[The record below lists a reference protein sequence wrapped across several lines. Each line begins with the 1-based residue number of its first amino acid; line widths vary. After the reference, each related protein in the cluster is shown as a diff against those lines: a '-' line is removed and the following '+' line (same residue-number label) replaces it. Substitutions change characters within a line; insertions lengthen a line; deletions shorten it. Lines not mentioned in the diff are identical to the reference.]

1 MKISRTKKISIALL
15 AISLLISSLSLTPAA
30 AATFTDITAA
40 KYDWA
45 RPYIEKMNL
54 LGIVKGMSDTSYGPD
69 NSVTREQLITMLVRL
84 MGWES
89 EAAGKSIPSTFA
101 KASSVAPWARGYVA
115 VAVEKGIISGDD
127 LKDFRPADAATRSEI
142 AVFAVRALGL
152 ESEAKSRTNLTVS
165 LSFTDGYLIE
175 PEVKPYIEI
184 AVEKG
189 IMQGYPD
196 KSFKPNDKVTRAQVA
211 AVLNNMIK
219 AGNITSGI
227 VKGTVEEVD
236 TTLLPSVEVKLST
249 GATKTYT
256 INSYNTAIY
265 KEDEDGALIKASLN
279 DIKEGNTV
287 NIIASGNTASYIE
300 IAYSDEESD
309 DTGSDTKTGTTTI
322 EGIIRGVNTS
332 TKALTIENEDTE
344 KYENYNIAS
353 EAKIIRDGQTADIY
367 ELVIGDTATITI
379 TDGKITKI
387 NAESATKEVTGII
400 VDIDFSTKNPTI
412 TIENDNGKEYDY
424 EVDEDAVIRKNSKSS
439 DISDLKTGDEVKLT
453 LEYDVVVKIVAES
466 TEEDV
471 SGTVKAVTFTDSKD
485 TITVVDDDGKEHVI
499 TITRDTKIV
508 KDRERIDATGI
519 RPNYYVDVEVE
530 NNEAVSIDVTVK
542 NVKETLTGTVANLNE
557 DVKVIVISVK
567 NSDGTKS
574 NQHVYYTSD
583 TIFYKDNREVR
594 ISKILVGDEII
605 CIGDYDSGLF
615 FADTVHDL
623 TISD

>member
-15 AISLLISSLSLTPAA
+15 AIALLISSLSLTPAA

-152 ESEAKSRTNLTVS
+152 ESEAKNRTNLTVS

-219 AGNITSGI
+219 AGNITSSI

-256 INSYNTAIY
+256 INTYSTVIY
-265 KEDEDGALIKASLN
+265 KEDEDGALSKASLA

-287 NIIASGNTASYIE
+287 SIIANGNTASYIE
-300 IAYSDEESD
+300 IAYSDEEP
-309 DTGSDTKTGTTTI
+309 GSTSGTTTGTATI
-322 EGIIRGVNTS
+322 EGIIRGINTS
-332 TKALTIENEDTE
+332 TKVLTIENDDTE
-344 KYENYNIAS
+344 KYESYPIAS
-353 EAKIIRDGQTADIY
+353 DAKIIRDGETTDIY
-367 ELVIGDTATITI
+367 KLVIGDTATVTI
-379 TDGKITKI
+379 TDGKVTKI
-387 NAESATKEVTGII
+387 NAESATKEVTGTI

-412 TIENDNGKEYDY
+412 TIEDDNGREHDY
-424 EVDEDAVIRKNSKSS
+424 EVDEDAVIRKNSKSA
-439 DISDLKTGDEVKLT
+439 DISDLKTDDEVELT

-466 TEEDV
+466 TEQDV

-485 TITVVDDDGKEHVI
+485 TITVVDEDGKEHVI
-499 TITRDTKIV
+499 TITRDTEII
-508 KDRERIDATGI
+508 KDRERIDATEI

-530 NNEAVSIDVTVK
+530 NNEAVRIDVTVK
-542 NVKETLTGTVANLNE
+542 NVKETLTGTVVNVNE
-557 DVKVIVISVK
+557 DVKVIVVSVK

-594 ISKILVGDEII
+594 ISKILVGDEVI
-605 CIGDYDSGLF
+605 CIGDYDNGLF
-615 FADTVHDL
+615 FADTIHDL

>member
-15 AISLLISSLSLTPAA
+15 AIALLISSLSLTPAA
-30 AATFTDITAA
+30 AAAFTDITAA

-152 ESEAKSRTNLTVS
+152 ESEAKNRTNLTVS

-219 AGNITSGI
+219 AGNITSSI

-256 INSYNTAIY
+256 INTYSTVIY
-265 KEDEDGALIKASLN
+265 KEDEDGALSKASLA

-287 NIIASGNTASYIE
+287 SIIANGNTASYIE
-300 IAYSDEESD
+300 IAYSDEEP
-309 DTGSDTKTGTTTI
+309 GSTSGTTTGTATI
-322 EGIIRGVNTS
+322 EGIIRGINTS
-332 TKALTIENEDTE
+332 TKVLTIENDDTE
-344 KYENYNIAS
+344 KYESYPIAS
-353 EAKIIRDGQTADIY
+353 DAKIIRDGETTDIY
-367 ELVIGDTATITI
+367 KLVIGDTATVTI
-379 TDGKITKI
+379 TDGKVTKI
-387 NAESATKEVTGII
+387 NAESATKEVTGTIT
-400 VDIDFSTKNPTI
+400 DIDFSTKNPTI
-412 TIENDNGKEYDY
+412 TIEDDNGREHDY
-424 EVDEDAVIRKNSKSS
+424 EVDEDAVIRKNSKSA
-439 DISDLKTGDEVKLT
+439 DISDLKTNDEVELT

-466 TEEDV
+466 TEQDV

-485 TITVVDDDGKEHVI
+485 TITVVDEDGKEHVI
-499 TITRDTKIV
+499 TITRDTEII
-508 KDRERIDATGI
+508 KDRERIDATEI

-530 NNEAVSIDVTVK
+530 NNEAVRIDVTVK
-542 NVKETLTGTVANLNE
+542 NVKETLTGTVVNVNE
-557 DVKVIVISVK
+557 DVKVIVVSVK

-594 ISKILVGDEII
+594 ISKILVGDEVI
-605 CIGDYDSGLF
+605 CIGDYDNGLF
-615 FADTVHDL
+615 FADTIHDL

>member
-15 AISLLISSLSLTPAA
+15 AIALLISSLSLTPAA

-152 ESEAKSRTNLTVS
+152 ESEAKNRTNLTVS

-219 AGNITSGI
+219 AGNITSSI
-227 VKGTVEEVD
+227 IKGTVEEVD

-256 INSYNTAIY
+256 INTYSTVIY
-265 KEDEDGALIKASLN
+265 KEDEDGALSKASLT
-279 DIKEGNTV
+279 DVEEGDTIS
-287 NIIASGNTASYIE
+287 IIANGNTAAYIE
-300 IAYSDEESD
+300 IAYSNEEP
-309 DTGSDTKTGTTTI
+309 GSTSGTTTGTATI
-322 EGIIRGVNTS
+322 EGIIRGINTS
-332 TKALTIENEDTE
+332 TKVLTIENDDTE
-344 KYENYNIAS
+344 KYESYPIAS
-353 EAKIIRDGQTADIY
+353 DAKIIRDGETTDIY
-367 ELVIGDTATITI
+367 KLVIGDTATVTI
-379 TDGKITKI
+379 TDGKVTKI
-387 NAESATKEVTGII
+387 NAESATKEVTGTI

-412 TIENDNGKEYDY
+412 TIEDDNGRKHDY
-424 EVDEDAVIRKNSKSS
+424 EVDEDAVIRKNSKSA
-439 DISDLKTGDEVKLT
+439 DISDLKTDDEVELT

-466 TEEDV
+466 TEQDV

-485 TITVVDDDGKEHVI
+485 TITVVDEDGKEHVI
-499 TITRDTKIV
+499 TITRDTEII
-508 KDRERIDATGI
+508 KDRERIDATEI

-530 NNEAVSIDVTVK
+530 NNEAVRIDVTVK
-542 NVKETLTGTVANLNE
+542 NVKETLTGTVVNVNE
-557 DVKVIVISVK
+557 DVKVIVVSVK

-594 ISKILVGDEII
+594 ISKILVGDEVI
-605 CIGDYDSGLF
+605 CIGDYDNGLF
-615 FADTVHDL
+615 FADTIHDL

>member
-15 AISLLISSLSLTPAA
+15 AIALLISSLSLTPAA

-152 ESEAKSRTNLTVS
+152 ESEAKNRTNLTVS

-219 AGNITSGI
+219 AGNITSSI

-256 INSYNTAIY
+256 INTYSTVIY
-265 KEDEDGALIKASLN
+265 KEDEDGALSKASLA

-287 NIIASGNTASYIE
+287 SIIANGNTASYIE
-300 IAYSDEESD
+300 IAYSDEEP
-309 DTGSDTKTGTTTI
+309 GSTSGTTTGTATI
-322 EGIIRGVNTS
+322 EGIIRGINTS
-332 TKALTIENEDTE
+332 TKVLTIENDDTE
-344 KYENYNIAS
+344 KYESYPIAS
-353 EAKIIRDGQTADIY
+353 DAKIIRDGETTDIY
-367 ELVIGDTATITI
+367 KLVIGDTATVTI
-379 TDGKITKI
+379 TDGKVTKI
-387 NAESATKEVTGII
+387 NAESATKEVTGTI

-412 TIENDNGKEYDY
+412 TIEDDNGRKHDY
-424 EVDEDAVIRKNSKSS
+424 EVDEDAVIRKNSKSA
-439 DISDLKTGDEVKLT
+439 DISDLKTDDEVELT

-466 TEEDV
+466 TEQDV

-485 TITVVDDDGKEHVI
+485 TITVVDEDGKEHVI
-499 TITRDTKIV
+499 TITRDTEII
-508 KDRERIDATGI
+508 KDRERIDATEI

-530 NNEAVSIDVTVK
+530 NNEAVRIDVTVK
-542 NVKETLTGTVANLNE
+542 NVKETLTGTVVNVNE
-557 DVKVIVISVK
+557 DVKVIVVSVK

-594 ISKILVGDEII
+594 ISKILVGDEVI
-605 CIGDYDSGLF
+605 CIGDYDNGLF
-615 FADTVHDL
+615 FADTIHDL

>member
-15 AISLLISSLSLTPAA
+15 AIALLISSLSLTPAA

-152 ESEAKSRTNLTVS
+152 ESEAKNRTNLTVS

-219 AGNITSGI
+219 AGNITSSI
-227 VKGTVEEVD
+227 IKGTVEEVD

-256 INSYNTAIY
+256 INTYSTVIY
-265 KEDEDGALIKASLN
+265 KEDEDGALSKASLA

-287 NIIASGNTASYIE
+287 SIIANGNTASYIE
-300 IAYSDEESD
+300 IAYSDEEP
-309 DTGSDTKTGTTTI
+309 GSTSGTTTGTATI
-322 EGIIRGVNTS
+322 EGIIRGINTS
-332 TKALTIENEDTE
+332 TKVLTIENDDTE
-344 KYENYNIAS
+344 KYESYPIAS
-353 EAKIIRDGQTADIY
+353 DAKIIRDGETTDIY
-367 ELVIGDTATITI
+367 KLVIGDTATVTI
-379 TDGKITKI
+379 TDGKVTKI
-387 NAESATKEVTGII
+387 NAESATKEVTGTI

-412 TIENDNGKEYDY
+412 TIEDDNGRKHDY
-424 EVDEDAVIRKNSKSS
+424 EVDEDAVIRKNSKSA
-439 DISDLKTGDEVKLT
+439 DISDLKTDDEVELT

-466 TEEDV
+466 TEQDV

-485 TITVVDDDGKEHVI
+485 TITVVDEDGKEHVI
-499 TITRDTKIV
+499 TITRDTEII
-508 KDRERIDATGI
+508 KDRERIDATEI

-530 NNEAVSIDVTVK
+530 NNEAVRIDVTVK
-542 NVKETLTGTVANLNE
+542 NVKETLTGTVVNVNE
-557 DVKVIVISVK
+557 DVKVIVVSVK

-594 ISKILVGDEII
+594 ISKILVGDEVI
-605 CIGDYDSGLF
+605 CIGDYDNGLF
-615 FADTVHDL
+615 FADTIHDL

>member
-15 AISLLISSLSLTPAA
+15 AIALLISSLSLTPAA

-152 ESEAKSRTNLTVS
+152 ESEAKNRTNLTVS

-219 AGNITSGI
+219 AGNITSSI
-227 VKGTVEEVD
+227 IKGTVEEVD

-256 INSYNTAIY
+256 INTYSTVIY
-265 KEDEDGALIKASLN
+265 KEDEDGALSKASLA

-287 NIIASGNTASYIE
+287 SIIANGNTALYIE
-300 IAYSDEESD
+300 IAYSDEEP
-309 DTGSDTKTGTTTI
+309 GSTSGTTTGTATI
-322 EGIIRGVNTS
+322 EGIIRGINTS
-332 TKALTIENEDTE
+332 TKVLTIENDDTE
-344 KYENYNIAS
+344 KYESYPIAS
-353 EAKIIRDGQTADIY
+353 DAKIIRDGETTDIY
-367 ELVIGDTATITI
+367 KLVIGDTATVTI
-379 TDGKITKI
+379 TDGKVTKI
-387 NAESATKEVTGII
+387 NAESATKEVTGTI

-412 TIENDNGKEYDY
+412 TIEDDNGRKHDY
-424 EVDEDAVIRKNSKSS
+424 EVDEDAVIRKNSKSA
-439 DISDLKTGDEVKLT
+439 DISDLKTDDEVELT

-466 TEEDV
+466 TEQDV

-485 TITVVDDDGKEHVI
+485 TITVVDEDGKEHVI
-499 TITRDTKIV
+499 TITRDTEII
-508 KDRERIDATGI
+508 KDRERIDATEI

-530 NNEAVSIDVTVK
+530 NNEAVRIDVTVK
-542 NVKETLTGTVANLNE
+542 NVKETLTGTVVNVNE
-557 DVKVIVISVK
+557 DVKVIVVSVK

-594 ISKILVGDEII
+594 ISKILVGDEVI
-605 CIGDYDSGLF
+605 CIGDYDNGLF
-615 FADTVHDL
+615 FADTIHDL